1 MLVFQIVEPDWEL
14 YLRETAGMILKAQN
28 NETLL
33 KVGFFNLKNETSIIS
48 NFQVRERLYEV
59 LSRCIPSNIIFSVF
73 DIFKLPSIYF
83 PQN

>member
-33 KVGFFNLKNETSIIS
+33 KVRLFFNLKNETIKKS

-59 LSRCIPSNIIFSVF
+59 LSRCIPSNIIFSVSY
-73 DIFKLPSIYF
+73 L
-83 PQN
+83 

>member
-33 KVGFFNLKNETSIIS
+33 KV
-48 NFQVRERLYEV
+48 RLF
-59 LSRCIPSNIIFSVF
+59 LI
-73 DIFKLPSIYF
+73 
-83 PQN
+83 